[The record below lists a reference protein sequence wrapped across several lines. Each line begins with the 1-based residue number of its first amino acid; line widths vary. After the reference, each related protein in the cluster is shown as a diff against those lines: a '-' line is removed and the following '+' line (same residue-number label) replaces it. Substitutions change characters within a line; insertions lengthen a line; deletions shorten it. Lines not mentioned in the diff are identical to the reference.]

1 MPSCDVC
8 CWLWLQVQV
17 HLSGI
22 VRGKSSIGTDR
33 TGSVKGKVV
42 DTSGVIPGHHYQE
55 DFPSVLVENL

>member
-8 CWLWLQVQV
+8 CWLRLQVQV

-22 VRGKSSIGTDR
+22 VRGKNSIVDGTEI

-55 DFPSVLVENL
+55 DFPVVLV